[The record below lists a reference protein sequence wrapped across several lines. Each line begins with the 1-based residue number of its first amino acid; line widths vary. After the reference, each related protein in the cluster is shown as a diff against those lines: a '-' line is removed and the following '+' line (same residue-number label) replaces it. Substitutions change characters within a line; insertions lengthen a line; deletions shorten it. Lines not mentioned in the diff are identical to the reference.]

1 MPPIVSHI
9 EIARPP
15 EEVFAYIT
23 DPSRFPEWQHDVVRV
38 DLQGNGLAGVGA
50 RFTTTR
56 RLGVGLPRFDGQ
68 GRWLGQAAC
77 WMTSSWAAVSNSLG
91 VR

>member
-23 DPSRFPEWQHDVVRV
+23 DPSRFHEWQHDVVRV
-38 DLQGNGLAGVGA
+38 DLQGDGLAGVGA
-50 RFTTTR
+50 SSPPPA
-56 RLGVGLPRFDGQ
+56 GSVVPS
-68 GRWLGQAAC
+68 GR
-77 WMTSSWAAVSNSLG
+77 
-91 VR
+91 